1 VEYPEPN
8 PRQLFEKNKPSLD
21 SLQTRL
27 VKSLEEDG
35 IVATSLD
42 ELFPDK
48 NLLSELQRYTQS
60 LEGSAESKTKKLFLK
75 HFWDVNAELDFNN
88 PFVRIATDKR
98 VVDIAN
104 SYMQMWT
111 KLKYY
116 TLLKTVP
123 VFGEEAKQSQRW
135 HRDPEEK
142 RMCKMFIYLT
152 DVNEESGPFIYIPK
166 SVYGKKYG
174 HLFPQRPPEG
184 VYPKEGAVEK
194 AIPKEAVKVF
204 TGKAGTVLFCDTT
217 GIHRGGY
224 AKSKP
229 RIMFTSF
236 YAAPS
241 FNTEQIRYPIPENLK
256 EKVSKL
262 PLEVSYALKE

>member
-1 VEYPEPN
+1 M
-8 PRQLFEKNKPSLD
+8 FEKNKPSLD
-21 SLQTRL
+21 PLQKRL
-27 VKSLEEDG
+27 VGTLLEDG

-42 ELFPDK
+42 ELFPGE
-48 NLLSELQRYTQS
+48 NLLTELQVYTGS
-60 LEGSAESKTKKLFLK
+60 LEDHAELKTKKLFLK
-75 HFWDVNAELDFNN
+75 HFWDVNLELDFKN
-88 PFVRIATDKR
+88 PFVKIATNKR

-116 TLLKTVP
+116 TLIKTVP

-152 DVNEESGPFIYIPK
+152 DVDEESGPFIYIPQ

-174 HLFPQRPPEG
+174 HLFPQKPPEG
-184 VYPKEGAVEK
+184 VYPEEGAVEK
-194 AIPKEAVKVF
+194 AIPKEAIKVF
-204 TGKAGTVLFCDTT
+204 MGKAGTVLFCDTT

-224 AKSKP
+224 SKSKP
-229 RIMFTSF
+229 RIMFTAFFS
-236 YAAPS
+236 APTYS
-241 FNTEQIRYPIPENLK
+241 EPTRYIHPVNFK
-256 EKVSKL
+256 
-262 PLEVSYALKE
+262 EVSESFDPAVQYALD